1 MKERAWATLGC
12 VALAATVAAGS
23 GAAEDD
29 LDLVRRAVARDETQ
43 AAPSRPAL
51 EAAPARRGVAPR
63 WLKVRVVD
71 KGDKKAR
78 VSVNV
83 PLALVHAL
91 GDDWTVDGRCRARN
105 AQPKGER
112 CPIRIADVLRALET
126 GQEIVEI
133 DDDEAHIR
141 VWLE

>member
-1 MKERAWATLGC
+1 MRETAWATLGY
-12 VALAATVAAGS
+12 VALAATFAAGS

-43 AAPSRPAL
+43 AGPSRPAL
-51 EAAPARRGVAPR
+51 EAARARRGATPR
-63 WLKVRVVD
+63 WLKVRIVD
-71 KGDKKAR
+71 KVDKKAR

-91 GDDWTVDGRCRARN
+91 GDDWTVDGRCRPRG
-105 AQPKGER
+105 AQPKSER
-112 CPIRIADVLRALET
+112 CPIRIADVLRTLET

-133 DDDEAHIR
+133 DDAEAHIR